1 MKGDRRHVLGPLR
14 SLISRI
20 GSPVRLSVL
29 FSNRLYHPGESI
41 EAAIQLVT
49 GVRLDI
55 ASGHIELLCRPR
67 RGTPLPDVRVAEAG
81 QGGEMVH
88 SQAVFSDR
96 RLIAPGAEEVFAA
109 ALRVAR
115 RRPPAWIGP
124 NPRWRLR
131 VRFALYGGTD
141 VSSVQDVRVESDWER
156 FAISSRDEADE

>member
-1 MKGDRRHVLGPLR
+1 MLGPLR

-29 FSNRLYHPGESI
+29 FSNRSYHPGETI
-41 EAAIQLVT
+41 EAAVQLVT

-55 ASGHIELLCRPR
+55 ASAHVELLCRPR

-81 QGGEMVH
+81 QGGEMIH
-88 SQAVFSDR
+88 SQAEFSGR
-96 RLIAPGAEEVFAA
+96 RLIAPGSEEVFAV

-131 VRFALYGGTD
+131 VRFALYDGSD
-141 VSSVQDVRVESDWER
+141 VSSVNNVRVESDWER
-156 FAISSRDEADE
+156 FAISSRDETNE